1 MLALHELYMLLTLV
15 HTVSDG
21 CSVDSETSEELA
33 LWYCFRGLWKLSLRM
48 CWSIRPTWLADHNV
62 RYMICC
68 SLFWLVNIKV
78 KSPRLHLS
86 EVHININIYIYMY
99 GSHCVRWLLSGLRN
113 IWGFGLVCFRGLWK
127 LSPRMCWSIRPTWLA
142 VQNVRYMIY
151 CSLFG
156 LVNVKMK
163 SPRLHLSEVHIYIY
177 VWFTLCQMAAQ
188 WTPKHLRIW
197 PCVLQGP
204 VETLTANVLINT
216 TNLIGGSKCQI
227 YDILFS
233 FWTCQCQNEIT
244 TATSKR
250 GSFTLYY

>member
-21 CSVDSETSEELA
+21 CSVDSETSEDLA

-48 CWSIRPTWLADHNV
+48 CWSIRPTWLAD
-62 RYMICC
+62 
-68 SLFWLVNIKV
+68 
-78 KSPRLHLS
+78 
-86 EVHININIYIYMY
+86 
-99 GSHCVRWLLSGLRN
+99 
-113 IWGFGLVCFRGLWK
+113 
-127 LSPRMCWSIRPTWLA
+127 
-142 VQNVRYMIY
+142 QNVRYMIY

-163 SPRLHLSEVHIYIY
+163 SPRLHLSEVHIYIYIY

>member
-86 EVHININIYIYMY
+86 EVHININI
-99 GSHCVRWLLSGLRN
+99 N
-113 IWGFGLVCFRGLWK
+113 
-127 LSPRMCWSIRPTWLA
+127 
-142 VQNVRYMIY
+142 
-151 CSLFG
+151 
-156 LVNVKMK
+156 
-163 SPRLHLSEVHIYIY
+163 IYICM
-177 VWFTLCQMAAQ
+177 VHTVSDGCSVDSETSEDLALCASGACGNSHRECADQYDQPDWRFKMSD
-188 WTPKHLRIW
+188 IW
-197 PCVLQGP
+197 YIVLF
-204 VETLTANVLINT
+204 LDLSM
-216 TNLIGGSKCQI
+216 SKWNHHGYI
-227 YDILFS
+227 
-233 FWTCQCQNEIT
+233 
-244 TATSKR
+244 
-250 GSFTLYY
+250 